1 MGDRVTVQIEAGIA
15 EVRLARADKM
25 NALDDAMFSALIGAG
40 KTIASD
46 RSVRVVVLSGEG
58 RAFCAGLDMGSFS
71 AMGRDASIKDLLFGE
86 YRSESGA
93 NRAQQAAMIW
103 RELPVP
109 VIAAIHGP
117 VFGAG
122 LQVALGCD
130 IRIARPDAQLS
141 IMEIKWG
148 LVPDMGGMALLRNLV
163 RDDVAR
169 ELIWTGRMISGEE
182 AAQLGLVTRLSDAPH
197 PDAMILAAEIV
208 AKSPCAI
215 RASKRLLNIA
225 ADADQREILLR
236 EMEEQAALIGSENQ
250 MEAVRANL
258 DRRPPVFVD

>member
-1 MGDRVTVQIEAGIA
+1 MSDRVTVHTEAGIA
-15 EVRLARADKM
+15 DVRLARVEKM
-25 NALDDAMFSALIGAG
+25 NALDDTMFSALIGAG
-40 KTIASD
+40 EAIARD
-46 RSVRVVVLSGEG
+46 RSVRVVVLSGDG

-71 AMGRDASIKDLLFGE
+71 AMGEDASIQDRLFGE
-86 YRSESGA
+86 DRSESGA
-93 NRAQQAAMIW
+93 NRAQRAAMIW

-117 VFGAG
+117 AFGAG

-130 IRIARPDAQLS
+130 IRIAHPDARLS

-148 LVPDMGGMALLRNLV
+148 LVPDMGGVALLRNLV

-169 ELIWTGRMISGEE
+169 ELTWTGRTISGEE
-182 AAQLGLVTRLSDAPH
+182 AAVLGLVSRVSDAPH
-197 PDAMILAAEIV
+197 RDAMALAAEIA
-208 AKSPCAI
+208 AKSPSAI

-236 EMEEQAALIGSENQ
+236 ETEEQAALMGNENQ
-250 MEAVRANL
+250 KEAVRANL
-258 DRRPPVFVD
+258 GRRPPVFAD